1 MEFYEM
7 NFCIEVIRIAEEGN
21 YNIYGVSLNDSIIH
35 KIQSSNA
42 KELLK

>member
-7 NFCIEVIRIAEEGN
+7 NFCIEVIRIAEEGD
-21 YNIYGVSLNDSIIH
+21 YNIYGVSLNDSIFH